1 MPTKVLFNGT
11 PYPVQVTLYV
21 RAGLN
26 PGRVH
31 SSIQLKLAP
40 GDEVPVEFG
49 DLVNRSLEG
58 LELDWV
64 QDGARHM
71 QRRLVTSRDSPWES
85 TLNRSEALLI
95 CSLNEVDVR
104 PGIVDQESTMHNEI
118 EEALREIAAAP
129 IRDQPRPRE
138 EREPRSVPPRERR
151 GWFR

>member
-1 MPTKVLFNGT
+1 MPSKVLFNGT

-31 SSIQLKLAP
+31 SSIQVRLAP
-40 GDEVPVEFG
+40 GDETAVEFG

-58 LELDWV
+58 MELDWV

-71 QRRLVTSRDSPWES
+71 QRRLVTQRDSHWER

-104 PGIVDQESTMHNEI
+104 SGVVDQEPTFHHEI
-118 EEALREIAAAP
+118 EETLREIAAQP
-129 IRDQPRPRE
+129 VRDHHRPRE
-138 EREPRSVPPRERR
+138 EREPRSVPPRGRR
-151 GWFR
+151 GWLG